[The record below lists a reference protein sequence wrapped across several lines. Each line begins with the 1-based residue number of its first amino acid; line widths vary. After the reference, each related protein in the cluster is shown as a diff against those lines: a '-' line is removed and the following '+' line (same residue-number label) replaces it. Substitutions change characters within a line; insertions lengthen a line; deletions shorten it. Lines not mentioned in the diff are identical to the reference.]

1 MIYSMERFESRI
13 GTLSS
18 SAQEVFNFISD
29 LRNFERFIPQE
40 RISDWKADKDSC
52 SFSVP
57 SLGSVE
63 LRVVEKEPFTKVIY
77 SGKALS
83 DNKFDIYFRIFANE
97 TPAKADLIFEAE
109 LNPLVK
115 MMISESIQKLLD
127 TVINEMESFNGWG
140 NAVKDTPLP

>member
-1 MIYSMERFESRI
+1 MERFASRT

-29 LRNFERFIPQE
+29 LRNVERFISQE
-40 RISDWKADKDSC
+40 RINNWKADKDSC
-52 SFSVP
+52 SFSVE

-63 LRVVEKEPFTKVIY
+63 LRIAGRKPFSSVVY

-83 DNKFDIYFRIFANE
+83 DNKFDIYFRISENE
-97 TPAKADLIFEAE
+97 VPAKADLIFEAE

-115 MMISESIQKLLD
+115 MMISGSIRQLLD
-127 TVINEMESFNGWG
+127 TVINEMENFNDWS
-140 NAVKDTPLP
+140 NVVKDTPLP